1 MRQRDHPAGWPERSV
16 GEDALPSRAMTTS
29 AFASDATT
37 PLERVGAYE
46 PGVCNIGPAEIA
58 RRRRSGHVGLIA
70 TVALLAVLVIVDV
83 HPLARLAVI
92 VPAAI
97 SASGY
102 LQARLKFCAGYGQL
116 GVFNVGPLGERTAIT
131 DPDAL
136 ARDRRRARQ
145 ISLTSFAIGIAI
157 GVVAVLLPF

>member
-1 MRQRDHPAGWPERSV
+1 
-16 GEDALPSRAMTTS
+16 MTIS
-29 AFASDATT
+29 AFASGSVPAPQTAA
-37 PLERVGAYE
+37 GYE

-58 RRRRSGHVGLIA
+58 RRRRAGHVGLIA
-70 TVALLAVLVIVDV
+70 TVGLLAALVLIDA

-92 VPAAI
+92 VPATI

-102 LQARLKFCAGYGQL
+102 LQARLKFCAGFGQL
-116 GVFNVGPLGERTAIT
+116 GVFNLGPLGERTAIT
-131 DPDAL
+131 DADAL

-145 ISLTSFAIGIAI
+145 ISLTSFAIGIAV

>member
-1 MRQRDHPAGWPERSV
+1 
-16 GEDALPSRAMTTS
+16 MTTS
-29 AFASDATT
+29 AFASRTT
-37 PLERVGAYE
+37 SPQEGVNAYE

-58 RRRRSGHVGLIA
+58 RRRRAGHVGLIA
-70 TVALLAVLVIVDV
+70 TVALLAALLLIDV

-116 GVFNVGPLGERTAIT
+116 GVFNLDELGSTTAVT
-131 DPDAL
+131 DADAL

-145 ISLTSFAIGIAI
+145 ISLASFAIGTAV
-157 GVVAVLLPF
+157 GVAAVLLPF